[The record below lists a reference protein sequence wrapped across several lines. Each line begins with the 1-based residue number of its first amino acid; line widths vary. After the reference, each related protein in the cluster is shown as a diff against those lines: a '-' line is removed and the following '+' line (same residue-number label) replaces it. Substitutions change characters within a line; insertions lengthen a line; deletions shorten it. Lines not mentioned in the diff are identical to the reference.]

1 MTPKGK
7 TQVTN
12 SDLDKRARVLRKQLV
27 LKNISGGIG
36 NVQHWLEEMKKLLEE
51 EMKENIKKEEKE
63 T

>member
-1 MTPKGK
+1 M
-7 TQVTN
+7 
-12 SDLDKRARVLRKQLV
+12 RKQLV